1 MASLYLPSL
10 NADIIDKG
18 VAKGDTG
25 YIISTGGWMLVVTLA
40 QIACSVAA
48 VYFGA
53 RAAMAFGRDMRSAI
67 FHKVGS
73 FSAREV
79 AQFGA
84 PSLITRNTND
94 VQQVQM
100 LVLMTCTMMIAAPIM
115 CVGGIIMA
123 LRQDVGLS
131 WLMVVCIP
139 VLVVSI
145 ALIVVR
151 MVPQFRVM
159 QARIDLVNRVLR
171 EQLSGIRV
179 VRAFVRERD
188 EAQRFA
194 EANAALT
201 ETALRVG
208 RLMVL
213 IFPTVMLVLNAS
225 SVAVLWFG
233 AGRVDSGQMQIGA
246 LTAFLMYLM
255 LILTSV
261 MMATFMAI
269 MIPRAAVCADRIG
282 EVLNTESSVVRTPQ
296 NPVRDAP
303 ATSSCRDVEFRIP
316 GAAAPV
322 LRTSRSKPTAGQTTA
337 IIGST
342 GAGKTTLVSLVARL
356 FDATAGSVLIDGVGV
371 RDLDPEMLW
380 NRIGL
385 VPQKPYLFTGTVASN
400 LRYGNP
406 QATDE
411 ELWDALEVAQA
422 RDFVEDMPG
431 GLEAPIAQGG
441 TNVSGGQRQR
451 LSIARALVRQPE
463 IYLFDDSFSAL
474 DLATDAR
481 LRAALRPQTAEATVV
496 IVSQRVSTITDADQ
510 IIVLDDG
517 ASSDLVATTS
527 CWRPARPTSRSSSPN
542 SRRRR
547 RHERAPNAAARH
559 RHGSRPPAAVGE
571 RRRAPMRGGFR
582 SLGRRRH
589 AGREV
594 DDLRAVGA
602 PPERRLRPER
612 RGWSRSSCSPS
623 PASVVRGRAEDPRPR
638 DRPDLRGRRSA
649 RACRPASTRPTVAS
663 GARGASNNFADLIA
677 GMDVVPGQ
685 GIDFGALGHVL
696 LLALGLYVAASVF
709 GWMQGYLLNGV
720 VQRTVFQLRSDVED
734 KLNRLPLRYFDTQ
747 PRGELLSRVTN
758 DIDNV
763 ALAPAADLS
772 QC

>member
-1 MASLYLPSL
+1 MLITLLRTYLRPYSSALLAVVALQLVATMASLYLPSL

-18 VAKGDTG
+18 VAKGDTAF
-25 YIISTGGWMLVVTLA
+25 IMSTGGWMLLVTLV
-40 QIACSVAA
+40 QIACSITA

-53 RAAMAFGRDMRSAI
+53 RAAMSFGRDMRSAI
-67 FHKVGS
+67 FHRVGS

-151 MVPQFRVM
+151 MVPQFRAM
-159 QARIDLVNRVLR
+159 QTRIDLVNRVLR

-188 EAQRFA
+188 EADRFA

-201 ETALRVG
+201 GTALRAG

-225 SVAVLWFG
+225 SIAVLWFG

-246 LTAFLMYLM
+246 LTPFLMYLM

-282 EVLNTESSVVRTPQ
+282 EVLKTESSVVPPP
-296 NPVRDAP
+296 NPVRELRSRAELEL
-303 ATSSCRDVEFRIP
+303 RDVEFRYP

-322 LRTSRSKPTAGQTTA
+322 LRDISFKATAGQTTA

-342 GAGKTTLVSLVARL
+342 GAGKSTLVSLVARL
-356 FDATAGSVLIDGVGV
+356 FDATSGAVLIDGVSL

-385 VPQKPYLFTGTVASN
+385 VPQKSYLFTGTVASN
-400 LRYGNP
+400 LRSGNP
-406 QATDE
+406 QATDA
-411 ELWDALEVAQA
+411 ELWEALEVAQA
-422 RDFVEDMPG
+422 RDFVEAMPG

-451 LSIARALVRQPE
+451 LSIARALVRGAE
-463 IYLFDDSFSAL
+463 MYLFDDSFSAL

-481 LRAALRPQTAEATVV
+481 LRAALRPLTAQAAVV
-496 IVSQRVSTITDADQ
+496 IVSQRVSTIAYADQ
-510 IIVLDDG
+510 IVVLDNGIIVGLGRHHELID
-517 ASSDLVATTS
+517 S
-527 CWRPARPTSRSSSPN
+527 CPTYLEIVQSQL
-542 SRRRR
+542 
-547 RHERAPNAAARH
+547 AAE
-559 RHGSRPPAAVGE
+559 PAA
-571 RRRAPMRGGFR
+571 
-582 SLGRRRH
+582 
-589 AGREV
+589 
-594 DDLRAVGA
+594 
-602 PPERRLRPER
+602 
-612 RGWSRSSCSPS
+612 
-623 PASVVRGRAEDPRPR
+623 
-638 DRPDLRGRRSA
+638 
-649 RACRPASTRPTVAS
+649 
-663 GARGASNNFADLIA
+663 
-677 GMDVVPGQ
+677 
-685 GIDFGALGHVL
+685 
-696 LLALGLYVAASVF
+696 
-709 GWMQGYLLNGV
+709 
-720 VQRTVFQLRSDVED
+720 
-734 KLNRLPLRYFDTQ
+734 
-747 PRGELLSRVTN
+747 
-758 DIDNV
+758 
-763 ALAPAADLS
+763 
-772 QC
+772 